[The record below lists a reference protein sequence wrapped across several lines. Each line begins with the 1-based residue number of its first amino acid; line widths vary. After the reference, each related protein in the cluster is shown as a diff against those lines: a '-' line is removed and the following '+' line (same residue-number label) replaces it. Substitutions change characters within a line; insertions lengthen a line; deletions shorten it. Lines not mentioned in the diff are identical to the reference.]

1 MTRVRL
7 LLADDHWLVRSG
19 IRSLLDGMP
28 EFEVVGEAADG
39 VALMALALQLKPD
52 LVLTDITM
60 PGLNGIEVTEQL
72 SQQLPLTK
80 VVILSMHH
88 DRQYV
93 RQILRLGAAGYV
105 VKDAAPAELALA
117 LKTVLAGGT
126 YLSPVLSQNVV
137 DDYVKLLRS
146 ERQLDIGLTPRQID
160 VLKLVARG
168 MSTKEVARQLNLSD
182 KTVNVHR
189 GQLMKQLG
197 IHEVTGLVRYAVRTG
212 LISQE
217 Q

>member
-1 MTRVRL
+1 MTRVTL

-39 VALMALALQLKPD
+39 VALLALALQLKPD

-93 RQILRLGAAGYV
+93 RQVLRLGAVGYV
-105 VKDAAPAELALA
+105 VKDAAPAELAIA
-117 LKTVLAGGT
+117 FKTVLAGGT
-126 YLSPVLSQNVV
+126 YISPVLSQNVV

-146 ERQLDIGLTPRQID
+146 ERQLDSGLTPRQIE

-168 MSTKEVARQLNLSD
+168 MSTKEVARQLKLSD

-189 GQLMKQLG
+189 GQLMKQLE
-197 IHEVTGLVRYAVRTG
+197 IHEVTGLVRYALRTG
-212 LISQE
+212 LISHDQ
-217 Q
+217 